1 MLPKRSTHV
10 GQNLGSE
17 SIDSELSVAIFIVP
31 RNLLVTLNDV
41 IYQKN
46 FQKLRNPWG
55 PAPLVI
61 FWRDIMLN
69 TKQQYYHSWVYGF
82 WTLFLLV
89 GTFLSP
95 R

>member
-10 GQNLGSE
+10 DQNLGSE
-17 SIDSELSVAIFIVP
+17 SIDSKLSVAIFIVP

-55 PAPLVI
+55 PTPLVS
-61 FWRDIMLN
+61 FWRDILYTRQNM
-69 TKQQYYHSWVYGF
+69 TRGVGPHGF
-82 WTLFLLV
+82 SHFWHV
-89 GTFLSP
+89 
-95 R
+95 

>member
-10 GQNLGSE
+10 DQNLGSE
-17 SIDSELSVAIFIVP
+17 SIDSKLSLAIFIVP

-55 PAPLVI
+55 PTPLVS
-61 FWRDIMLN
+61 FWRDIAQC
-69 TKQQYYHSWVYGF
+69 TKAA
-82 WTLFLLV
+82 TRLV
-89 GTFLSP
+89 
-95 R
+95 RV

>member
-10 GQNLGSE
+10 DQNLGSE
-17 SIDSELSVAIFIVP
+17 SIDSKLSVAIFIVP

-55 PAPLVI
+55 PTPLVS
-61 FWRDIMLN
+61 FWRDIYLCKKKKSFPPYIQTN
-69 TKQQYYHSWVYGF
+69 LPSNYSSF
-82 WTLFLLV
+82 
-89 GTFLSP
+89 
-95 R
+95 

>member
-1 MLPKRSTHV
+1 MLPKRSTSV
-10 GQNLGSE
+10 DQNLGSE
-17 SIDSELSVAIFIVP
+17 SIDSKLSVAIFIVP

-61 FWRDIMLN
+61 FWRDIYMMLKKVN
-69 TKQQYYHSWVYGF
+69 
-82 WTLFLLV
+82 
-89 GTFLSP
+89 
-95 R
+95 

>member
-10 GQNLGSE
+10 DQNLGSE
-17 SIDSELSVAIFIVP
+17 SIDSKLSVAIFIVP

-46 FQKLRNPWG
+46 FQKWLNPWG

-61 FWRDIMLN
+61 FWRDISCRGYISCMI
-69 TKQQYYHSWVYGF
+69 YIMHS
-82 WTLFLLV
+82 
-89 GTFLSP
+89 
-95 R
+95 

>member
-10 GQNLGSE
+10 DQNLGYE
-17 SIDSELSVAIFIVP
+17 SIDSKLSVAIFTVP

-55 PAPLVI
+55 PTPLVS
-61 FWRDIMLN
+61 FWRDIVSKIAYKSLQN
-69 TKQQYYHSWVYGF
+69 TKIVHF
-82 WTLFLLV
+82 PAPPKLLMV
-89 GTFLSP
+89 HVF
-95 R
+95 